1 MTEIKLPLI
10 ENRGSSFATRN
21 LLGKGRRISPLLFGQ
36 RIINDRKN
44 DSRSKRN
51 KQTRREWIETR
62 VLFSFSVTLRKS
74 FFCFVRQLRW
84 KYEEEKRLRNEEKK
98 IWKRKVGS
106 RSRFVGSRHLG
117 VGWKRVLKA
126 FIPQRISPLERDTSC
141 HHLFPR
147 LQRQVALFGGSH
159 VTRWIM
165 RRAVRFLCFAGD
177 YLRHTEGWYQL
188 GHGERTRDFQP
199 FAHSE
204 SDRGRRRPVH
214 LFAE

>member
-62 VLFSFSVTLRKS
+62 VLFSFSVTLPKS
-74 FFCFVRQLRW
+74 FSCF
-84 KYEEEKRLRNEEKK
+84 EENTKKRRGRETKK

-117 VGWKRVLKA
+117 VGWERVLKA
-126 FIPQRISPLERDTSC
+126 FIPQRISPLERDT
-141 HHLFPR
+141 P
-147 LQRQVALFGGSH
+147 
-159 VTRWIM
+159 VTTCSLVCS
-165 RRAVRFLCFAGD
+165 AK
-177 YLRHTEGWYQL
+177 
-188 GHGERTRDFQP
+188 
-199 FAHSE
+199 
-204 SDRGRRRPVH
+204 
-214 LFAE
+214 